1 MGWSE
6 EQTLHTSIPAIIAA
20 HAGRV
25 DMLKAIFG
33 GKDEPK
39 PQEKTQ
45 PASPGKI
52 RAAFAPIRALA
63 AKARGN
69 KGISKVDG

>member
-33 GKDEPK
+33 GKDEPT
-39 PQEKTQ
+39 KTEQNQ

-52 RAAFAPIRALA
+52 RAALAPIRALA
-63 AKARGN
+63 EKARRN
-69 KGISKVDG
+69 KGTQKIDG